1 MATAMSA
8 PAKLAT
14 GTGENGPSVT
24 ADPNV
29 MARMAP
35 SVAPA
40 VRPRPPRSA
49 RPSFPHS
56 SPVSFRTSNRNH
68 REMTRA
74 RVKADVGLDTIEPPD
89 HGCREHLAGASLC
102 QHSSVAQQHEIAAER
117 G

>member
-35 SVAPA
+35 SAAPA
-40 VRPRPPRSA
+40 DTPRVNGVASGFRRSA
-49 RPSFPHS
+49 
-56 SPVSFRTSNRNH
+56 
-68 REMTRA
+68 
-74 RVKADVGLDTIEPPD
+74 
-89 HGCREHLAGASLC
+89 
-102 QHSSVAQQHEIAAER
+102 
-117 G
+117 